1 MKKDIVIPLTTNEIK
16 IVLLEEKIESVYEE
30 LHKKLNDHR
39 NKAYIT
45 CEETCFCWD
54 IAEVL
59 RKYEEELDKKKK

>member
-1 MKKDIVIPLTTNEIK
+1 MIIPLTTNEVK
-16 IVLLEEKIESVYEE
+16 ITLLEKQIENVYKE

-39 NKAYIT
+39 NKAYIA

-59 RKYEEELDKKKK
+59 RKYEEGGEKKLAKKKK